1 MKSKILELVPYDLKL
16 EYGDWT
22 YGIVPPPF
30 SPYKTSQSVNLTW
43 PIEEI
48 MKAVLPEDAKPPD
61 ISGFSRIGPLLHLD
75 VPEPLQEYKRLIAE
89 VICDKEREVQTVFGE
104 PEEKGIASKGG
115 FANEVLAGPQNYHV
129 ELSHQGSSFTF
140 HLDNAKFHDVYFD
153 TKLAAERKRL
163 VDSFGLG
170 QAVADVYSGVGALS
184 VAAAKRGSIV
194 FANEQ
199 KENVY
204 DLLIENRRNN
214 KVNRLTFANPSC
226 TWFWCVCEL
235 MLLTPSG
242 QKKPLR

>member
-1 MKSKILELVPYDLKL
+1 MDLWYEFL
-16 EYGDWT
+16 LLS
-22 YGIVPPPF
+22 P
-30 SPYKTSQSVNLTW
+30 PYKTSQSVNLTW

-48 MKAVLPEDAKPPD
+48 MKAVLPEDSNPPD
-61 ISGFSRIGPLLHLD
+61 ISGLSRIGPLLHLD
-75 VPEPLQEYKRLIAE
+75 VPEPLREYKRLIAE

-104 PEEKGIASKGG
+104 PEETSKGG
-115 FANEVLAGPQNYHV
+115 FANEVLAGPQSYHV

-170 QAVADVYSGVGALS
+170 QAVADVYSGVGALG

-199 KENVY
+199 KENVF

-214 KVNRLTFANPSC
+214 KVNRSTFANPSC

-235 MLLTPSG
+235 MLLTPLG